1 MLFDLPE
8 GVLETATAL
17 LDSGFCTLHVLH
29 DGAPLR
35 LIAKVFCGPHTALV
49 ELKNSHTNI
58 VRIEKDGALLFRA
71 EDEARTSDCM
81 TDHSGL
87 TTTGQCKFPI
97 PRRGRCPL
105 RSRWRLCRLTD
116 AAYPLRAHRPVANGI
131 DKHVGIRFRSQGHS
145 LRRPTMES
153 QAGRRSEKGE
163 E

>member
-1 MLFDLPE
+1 MLLDLPE

-71 EDEARTSDCM
+71 EDEARTSDSM

-87 TTTGQCKFPI
+87 TVAGILDFAETCDLEDIQ
-97 PRRGRCPL
+97 
-105 RSRWRLCRLTD
+105 
-116 AAYPLRAHRPVANGI
+116 PVL
-131 DKHVGIRFRSQGHS
+131 QLS
-145 LRRPTMES
+145 LIHI
-153 QAGRRSEKGE
+153 
-163 E
+163 